1 MGSRTVVLAV
11 STAADEEDSPIEAV
25 AVVEVA
31 GDFLI
36 GVEVATAAIALV
48 EIVVAETAVSVGTA
62 AIALVEIVVAETA
75 VSVGTAA
82 VVVEETAVLVETVAV
97 VVAETAAVVE
107 DSIEI
112 VEDVAVSAA
121 VAMIHGILNC
131 FLLSMNSINFIINL
145 LVDKLILFNSE

>member
-11 STAADEEDSPIEAV
+11 STAAVGEGSPIEAV
-25 AVVEVA
+25 GVVEVA

-48 EIVVAETAVSVGTA
+48 EIVVAETAV
-62 AIALVEIVVAETA
+62 L
-75 VSVGTAA
+75 VGTAA

-97 VVAETAAVVE
+97 VVVETAVLVETVAVVVAETAVVAE

-112 VEDVAVSAA
+112 IEDVAVSAA
-121 VAMIHGILNC
+121 VAMIHGI
-131 FLLSMNSINFIINL
+131 FLFYCA
-145 LVDKLILFNSE
+145 

>member
-36 GVEVATAAIALV
+36 GVEVA
-48 EIVVAETAVSVGTA
+48 TA

>member
-11 STAADEEDSPIEAV
+11 STAAVGEGSPIEAV
-25 AVVEVA
+25 GVVEVA

-48 EIVVAETAVSVGTA
+48 EIVVAETAV
-62 AIALVEIVVAETA
+62 L
-75 VSVGTAA
+75 VGTAA

-97 VVAETAAVVE
+97 VVVETAVLVETVAVVVAETAAVAE

-112 VEDVAVSAA
+112 IEDVAVSAV
-121 VAMIHGILNC
+121 VAMIHGIFFC
-131 FLLSMNSINFIINL
+131 FIVHEFYEFYT
-145 LVDKLILFNSE
+145 KLIL